1 VKHEPP
7 RRPSGDGDGERALV
21 LFLLSLVALGS
32 PALSIWFGAAC
43 PWWTIYAVWLV
54 IIGLSA
60 ALLGG
65 RR

>member
-1 VKHEPP
+1 M
-7 RRPSGDGDGERALV
+7 

-54 IIGLSA
+54 IIALSA